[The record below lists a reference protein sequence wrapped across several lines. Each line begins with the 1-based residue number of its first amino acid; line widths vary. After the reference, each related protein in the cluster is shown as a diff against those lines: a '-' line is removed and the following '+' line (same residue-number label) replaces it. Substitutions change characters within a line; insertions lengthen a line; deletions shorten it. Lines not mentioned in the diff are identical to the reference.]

1 MLLLPSCDII
11 GTSGLQPKHQ
21 DSPKMR
27 RGRLSCKLIY
37 VVKTVAPSCRLA
49 LSVPDIPALAH
60 GWTFGTSPSYAGPPL
75 LS

>member
-1 MLLLPSCDII
+1 
-11 GTSGLQPKHQ
+11 
-21 DSPKMR
+21 MR